1 VGTHSGLEVDIMKLV
16 KYIVEGEAMHTGY
29 GCAWRDFLH
38 RRTACYPI
46 PLNIIMNI
54 LRRLWHW
61 ALWNDLKHTKIDQRV
76 MKMYNEIWDD
86 GFDSGKKFEKQ
97 VIIMKEKYGDE

>member
-1 VGTHSGLEVDIMKLV
+1 MKLV
-16 KYIVEGEAMHTGY
+16 KYVVEGQAMHIGY

-38 RRTACYPI
+38 RRTVCYPI

-61 ALWNDLKHTKIDQRV
+61 ALWNDLKHTKIDQRL
-76 MKMYNEIWDD
+76 MKRHNEIWDD
-86 GFDSGKKFEKQ
+86 GFNSGKEFEKQ
-97 VIIMKEKYGDE
+97 VIIAKEKFGD